1 MGAPDD
7 IRDGLRRDLDAAR
20 QAFHEDPAGAFA
32 TAVRCQ
38 ELARRAGADGL
49 LSRALSLQG
58 AIRLHRGDLRGAF
71 GLAAEAEL
79 HAAPGG
85 DRAAYVQLAALKA
98 HLTFLS
104 GSYGEALRRAEEA
117 VALADAGGGIDLRIY
132 ARRAACLVFGNI
144 GVRDWPAR
152 LHALLALT
160 IEAGNRWEEAISRND
175 LAHHLMEEG
184 ALDAAEREIDHARSI
199 LLEHGSECRFGLG
212 VVACTRA
219 DILLHAGRHDE
230 ALADAEHAVELLASS
245 GEPNPYVVAMTVL
258 VEVGALQALGR
269 FDDAERSG
277 QRAVESLGERVPHA
291 RSLILATIAA
301 ALREAGR
308 IEDAYDAL
316 SASAELERKAFQELS
331 ELQLG
336 LERATLE
343 IRAARQEA
351 DALAARNLE
360 LEAAANRDWLTG
372 LHNRRFLAG
381 EIGRLSHADVAGPF
395 ALAVVDLDHFK
406 AVNDQYGHEV
416 GDRVLVRVAA
426 LLLDGLRQEDVV
438 VRTGGEEFV
447 VLMPGTGGRAAA
459 SVCERLRCAIADE
472 PWERI
477 LPGIALTASVGLAA
491 GDEGV
496 DLDRLARLADQRLYA
511 AKHAGRDRVVA
522 GP

>member
-1 MGAPDD
+1 MEVPDH
-7 IRDGLRRDLDAAR
+7 IRDGLGRDLDGAR
-20 QAFHEDPAGAFA
+20 QAYHEDPAGALA

-38 ELARRAGADGL
+38 ELARRAGAAGL
-49 LSRALSLQG
+49 LSRAVSLQG

-71 GLAAEAEL
+71 GLAAEAEM

-85 DRAAYVQLAALKA
+85 DPAALVQLAALKA
-98 HLTFLS
+98 HLSFLS
-104 GSYGEALRRAEEA
+104 GSYGEALRRAEES
-117 VALADAGGGIDLRIY
+117 VALSDADGGLHLRIY

-144 GVRDWPAR
+144 GVREWPAR
-152 LHALLALT
+152 LKQLLELT
-160 IEAGNRWEEAISRND
+160 IQAGNRWEEAISRND
-175 LAHHLMEEG
+175 LAHHLMDEG
-184 ALDAAEREIDHARSI
+184 ELDAAEREIDQAREI
-199 LLEHGSECRFGLG
+199 LVELEPECRFGLG

-245 GEPNPYVVAMTVL
+245 AEPNPYVVAMTVL

-291 RSLILATIAA
+291 RSLILGTIAA

-316 SASAELERKAFQELS
+316 SASAELERRAFQELS

-351 DALAARNLE
+351 DVLAAKNQE

-381 EIGRLSHADVAGPF
+381 EIGRLSGTDVAGPF
-395 ALAVVDLDHFK
+395 ALAVLDLDHFK
-406 AVNDQYGHEV
+406 TVNDQYGHEV

-426 LLLDGLRQEDVV
+426 LLLDGLRQDDAV

-447 VLMPGTGGRAAA
+447 VLMPATGARAAA
-459 SVCERLRCAIADE
+459 AVCERLRRAIADE

-477 LPGIALTASVGLAA
+477 LPGVALTASVGLAA
-491 GDEGV
+491 GEDGV
-496 DLDRLARLADQRLYA
+496 DLDVLARLADERLYA
-511 AKHAGRDRVVA
+511 AKRAGRDRVVA